1 MPLQVNVGAPQRIL
15 GMATGRVGVGWSF
28 RGPVPET
35 REENPT
41 RTRTLLRVKMFIQ
54 PQTRREPND
63 GEPETRACYRCNKYV
78 NIVQTQNTVLSFSS
92 QNYGPA

>member
-54 PQTRREPND
+54 PQTRRGTRMMGNPK
-63 GEPETRACYRCNKYV
+63 PEHVTDATNM
-78 NIVQTQNTVLSFSS
+78 
-92 QNYGPA
+92 